1 MIKSCICCGDNN
13 QDEIFK
19 LQGSDDFIC
28 NECARDQYGYEFD
41 SSDSELD
48 SEEE

>member
-1 MIKSCICCGDNN
+1 MIKSCIGCGNDN

-19 LQGSDDFIC
+19 LQGSDDFAC
-28 NECARDQYGYEFD
+28 NECANEHGYEFD
-41 SSDSELD
+41 SGDLELD